1 MEEEAVVAVVVGD
14 IVVHPQCD
22 GDLAQEQVRHIH
34 GGERLTGLAAFPET
48 ALACSRLPTGAADR
62 VKARPRFMATGAD
75 GRNHAMVP
83 AGAGTNL
90 VASCFSSWVRSY
102 RRPPTPAT
110 LQEGG
115 FDGVDG

>member
-1 MEEEAVVAVVVGD
+1 MEEGVVVAAVVGD
-14 IVVHPQCD
+14 IAVHPV
-22 GDLAQEQVRHIH
+22 GDEVHAQGQLRHIH

-48 ALACSRLPTGAADR
+48 ALACSRLPTGANRD
-62 VKARPRFMATGAD
+62 KARPRFMATGAD
-75 GRNHAMVP
+75 GRNHAMVF

-102 RRPPTPAT
+102 LRPPTPAT

-115 FDGVDG
+115 LMA

>member
-1 MEEEAVVAVVVGD
+1 MLPGLRVFALWIRSATKL
-14 IVVHPQCD
+14 HH
-22 GDLAQEQVRHIH
+22 RH
-34 GGERLTGLAAFPET
+34 GGERLAGLAAFPKI
-48 ALACSRLPTGAADR
+48 ARACSRLPTGAADR
-62 VKARPRFMATGAD
+62 IKARPRFMATGAD

-83 AGAGTNL
+83 AGADTNL

-115 FDGVDG
+115 LMA